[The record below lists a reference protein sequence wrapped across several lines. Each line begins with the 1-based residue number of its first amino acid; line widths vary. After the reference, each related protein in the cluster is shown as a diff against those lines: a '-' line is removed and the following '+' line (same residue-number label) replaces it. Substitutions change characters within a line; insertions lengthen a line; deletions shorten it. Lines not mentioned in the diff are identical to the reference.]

1 MYSPICYYM
10 CNKQAVNVILR
21 CFERQIK
28 TMLGNENADKLISV
42 EEIIN
47 GMKDWVRVVDGNN
60 CLVYVNKA
68 MEDALGRLT
77 IGEACY
83 RAIGKE
89 APCENCISR
98 KAVFEGKSYQKEEVI
113 DGKIFLVMSSPVRNG
128 KGEIIAAVEVLRDV
142 TKLKKLQ
149 DTVMEQNKKL
159 QDDLNIAKKLQCSLL
174 PKGLPEEK
182 IKFSFVYQPCED
194 LGGDFMDIFKI
205 DDQHI
210 GLYIADVSGHG
221 VPASMLTVFL
231 RSSMDKKN
239 LSPAGALTSLFKEFN
254 DNDFDKD
261 VYITVFY
268 AIINLKDYS
277 LKYSNAGHNASPLV
291 FNLNENNRLEYL
303 RVPGIPISNWLE
315 SPGYYD
321 NEINLYKGDKVFFY
335 TDGIIE
341 LKNNNGEQFGEERL
355 QEILLNDT
363 SEPSGILN
371 KIVESACVFGEI
383 QDTSKIP
390 DDITMAL
397 IEMK

>member
-1 MYSPICYYM
+1 MF
-10 CNKQAVNVILR
+10 L
-21 CFERQIK
+21 
-28 TMLGNENADKLISV
+28 NENADKLISV

-47 GMKDWVRVVDGNN
+47 GMNDWVRVVDRNN
-60 CLVYVNKA
+60 CLIYVNKA
-68 MEDALGRLT
+68 MEDALGRITL
-77 IGEACY
+77 GEACY
-83 RAIGKE
+83 KAIGKE
-89 APCENCISR
+89 EPCENCISR
-98 KAVFEGKSYQKEEVI
+98 KAVFKGHSYQKEEVI
-113 DGKIFLVMSSPVRNG
+113 DGKIFLVMSSPVRNR
-128 KGEIIAAVEVLRDV
+128 KGEIIAAVEVLREI
-142 TKLKKLQ
+142 TQMKKLQ
-149 DTVMEQNKKL
+149 QTVIEQNKKL

-174 PKGLPEEK
+174 PKGLPEGK

-205 DDQHI
+205 DDEHV

-231 RSSMDKKN
+231 RSSIDKKN

-254 DNDFDKD
+254 NYDFDKD

-277 LKYSNAGHNASPLV
+277 LTYSNAGHNVSPLV
-291 FNLNENNRLEYL
+291 FNLNENKRLEYL

-315 SPGYYD
+315 SPGYSD
-321 NEINLYKGDKVFFY
+321 NKITLFKGDRVFFY

-341 LKNNNGEQFGEERL
+341 LKNSSGEQFGEERL

-363 SEPSGILN
+363 SEPNGILN
-371 KIVESACVFGEI
+371 RIVESACAFGEI
-383 QDTSKIP
+383 HDTLRIP